1 MATHHSP
8 LTTHQMHIFLA
19 GIMQGSHVV
28 ATMHDQ
34 DYRTRLKLLLAEH
47 WPEAKVYDPLAD
59 HPSSFDYSR
68 ETAKAVF
75 LKHNAM
81 CGQTDLLIAF
91 VPEATMGTAIEM
103 WEAARHGRVV
113 VTISPLDLNWAVQFC
128 SDLVYASVE
137 SFEQD
142 LASGELQVHVERI
155 RAEKSVG

>member
-1 MATHHSP
+1 
-8 LTTHQMHIFLA
+8 MHIFLA

-34 DYRTRLKLLLAEH
+34 DYRARLKRLLAEH
-47 WPEAKVYDPLAD
+47 WPQATVYDPLAD

-68 ETAKAVF
+68 ETGRAVF
-75 LKHNAM
+75 MKHNAM
-81 CGQTDLLIAF
+81 CGRCDLLIAF

-103 WEAARHGRVV
+103 WEAARHNRVV

-142 LASGELQVHVERI
+142 LASGALQASIEKVQ
-155 RAEKSVG
+155 AEKSHEQRSTS